1 MEHKMKNRTIPYLSA
16 RFFDGVSSGMFMMAL
31 PWIMLS
37 EDGMG
42 IFVAIT
48 ALVCTS
54 VSFVATPFF
63 ATLIDRHSRKKVLF
77 FMQLIQST
85 TAFIVFLAY
94 YNDIQSHW
102 LLAFSQL
109 IFWLSNDLAWSCNN
123 AFTQENYRQDEYA
136 KISSYQE
143 VVMQV
148 TTLGAG
154 ALGIVLLEY
163 WSMLEFSFLATFASL
178 LSGLCYIATPYK
190 RQFRPSLKEA
200 FFKQLVAS
208 KDIFSKQK
216 QFYTFLALSCLS
228 YPVLTFLVKLVPIY
242 FAEQGISGSW
252 FATWEISYGFGALLS
267 GFLMVRLLTRYDHE
281 NAMVVSILVM
291 AIVLILMGSYLSPI
305 LIILLT
311 IILGFFNSYNRITR
325 TNKMHHVIAMEER
338 GRVEGGLKLF
348 STLAQSLS
356 YVLIALLSYLQ
367 LTALG
372 FIIIGIVL
380 MIAGITM
387 LHLKQSSRITAFL
400 NQDAIIGY

>member
-1 MEHKMKNRTIPYLSA
+1 MKNRTIPYLFA
-16 RFFDGVSSGMFMMAL
+16 RFFDGISSGMFMMAL

-37 EDGMG
+37 EERMG
-42 IFVAIT
+42 TFVAIT

-54 VSFVATPFF
+54 LSFVATPFF
-63 ATLIDRHSRKKVLF
+63 ATLIDRHSRKTILI
-77 FMQLIQST
+77 FMQLIQSG
-85 TAFIVFLAY
+85 TALMVFIAY

-123 AFTQENYRQDEYA
+123 AFTQENYRQNEYA

-154 ALGIVLLEY
+154 ALGIMLLEN

-208 KDIFSKQK
+208 KIIFAKQVH
-216 QFYTFLALSCLS
+216 FYTFLALSCLS
-228 YPVLTFLVKLVPIY
+228 YPVLTFLVKLIPIY

-252 FATWEISYGFGALLS
+252 FATWKMSYGLGALLS
-267 GFLMVRLLTRYDHE
+267 GLLIARLLARYDHE
-281 NAMVVSILVM
+281 NAMIFSVLVM
-291 AIVLILMGSYLSPI
+291 ATLLLLMGAYLSPTF
-305 LIILLT
+305 IILLT
-311 IILGFFNSYNRITR
+311 IILGFFNSYNRIAR
-325 TNKMHHVIAMEER
+325 TNKMHHIIVMEER

-356 YVLIALLSYLQ
+356 YVVIALLSYLQ

-380 MIAGITM
+380 LFAGGAM
-387 LHLKQSSRITAFL
+387 LHLKQNLSMQIPI
-400 NQDAIIGY
+400 NQDAFIGR

>member
-1 MEHKMKNRTIPYLSA
+1 MKNRTIPYLFA
-16 RFFDGVSSGMFMMAL
+16 RFFDGISSGMFMMAL

-37 EDGMG
+37 EERMG
-42 IFVAIT
+42 TFVAIT

-54 VSFVATPFF
+54 LSFVATPFF
-63 ATLIDRHSRKKVLF
+63 ATLIDRHSRKTILI
-77 FMQLIQST
+77 FMQLLQSG
-85 TAFIVFLAY
+85 TALMVFIAY

-123 AFTQENYRQDEYA
+123 AFTQENYRQNEYA

-154 ALGIVLLEY
+154 ALGIMLLEN

-208 KDIFSKQK
+208 KIIFAKQVH
-216 QFYTFLALSCLS
+216 FYTFLALSCLS
-228 YPVLTFLVKLVPIY
+228 YPVLTFLVKLIPIY

-252 FATWEISYGFGALLS
+252 FATWKMSYGLGALLS
-267 GFLMVRLLTRYDHE
+267 GLLIARLLARYDHE
-281 NAMVVSILVM
+281 NAMIFSVLVM
-291 AIVLILMGSYLSPI
+291 ATLLLLMGAYLSPTF
-305 LIILLT
+305 IILLT
-311 IILGFFNSYNRITR
+311 IILGFFNSYNRIAR
-325 TNKMHHVIAMEER
+325 TNKMHHIIVMEER

-356 YVLIALLSYLQ
+356 YVVIALLSYLQ

-380 MIAGITM
+380 LFAGGAM
-387 LHLKQSSRITAFL
+387 LHLKQNLSMQTPI
-400 NQDAIIGY
+400 NQDAFIGR

>member
-1 MEHKMKNRTIPYLSA
+1 MKNRTVPYLFA
-16 RFFDGVSSGMFMMAL
+16 RFFDGISSGMFMMAL

-42 IFVAIT
+42 MFVAIT

-54 VSFVATPFF
+54 LSFVFTPFF
-63 ATLIDRHSRKKVLF
+63 ATLIDRHSRKKVLV
-77 FMQLIQST
+77 FMQIIQAT
-85 TAFIVFLAY
+85 TALMVFIIY

-102 LLAFSQL
+102 ILAFAQL
-109 IFWLSNDLAWSCNN
+109 IFWLSSDLAWSCNN
-123 AFTQENYRQDEYA
+123 AFTQENYQKDEYA

-143 VVMQV
+143 VVMQG

-178 LSGLCYIATPYK
+178 LSGLCYIAIPYK
-190 RQFRPSLKEA
+190 RQFKPSLKEA
-200 FFKQLVAS
+200 FFKQLLES
-208 KDIFSKQK
+208 KSIFYKK
-216 QFYTFLALSCLS
+216 KKFYTFLALSCLS

-242 FAEQGISGSW
+242 FAEQGVSGSW
-252 FATWEISYGFGALLS
+252 FATWKMSYGLGALLS
-267 GFLMVRLLTRYDHE
+267 GFLIARLLTRYYHE
-281 NAMVVSILVM
+281 NAMVVSIITM
-291 AIVLILMGSYLSPI
+291 AIILLLMGVYLSP
-305 LIILLT
+305 LFIILLT
-311 IILGFFNSYNRITR
+311 IILGFFNSYNRIAR

-356 YVLIALLSYLQ
+356 YVVIALLSYLQ

-372 FIIIGIVL
+372 FIIIGVVL
-380 MIAGITM
+380 LIAGVIM
-387 LHLKQSSRITAFL
+387 LHLKQSSSIQRAFS
-400 NQDAIIGY
+400 

>member
-1 MEHKMKNRTIPYLSA
+1 MKNRTIPYLFA
-16 RFFDGVSSGMFMMAL
+16 RFFDGISSGMFMMAL
-31 PWIMLS
+31 PWSMLL
-37 EDGMG
+37 EEGMG
-42 IFVAIT
+42 FFVAIT

-54 VSFVATPFF
+54 LSFVFTPFF
-63 ATLIDRHSRKKVLF
+63 ATLIDRHSRKTILIL
-77 FMQLIQST
+77 MQLIQAT
-85 TAFIVFLAY
+85 TALIVFITY
-94 YNDIQSHW
+94 YNDLQSHW
-102 LLAFSQL
+102 VLAFAQL

-154 ALGIVLLEY
+154 ALGIVLLEH
-163 WSMLEFSFLATFASL
+163 WSMLEFSFLATFASF
-178 LSGLCYIATPYK
+178 LSGLCYIVTPYQ
-190 RQFRPSLKEA
+190 RQFSPSLKEA
-200 FFKQLVAS
+200 FFRQLVAS

-216 QFYTFLALSCLS
+216 RFYTFLALSCLS

-242 FAEQGISGSW
+242 FAEQDISGSW
-252 FATWEISYGFGALLS
+252 FATWKMSYGLGALLS
-267 GFLMVRLLTRYDHE
+267 GLLIARLLTRYDHE
-281 NAMVVSILVM
+281 NAMVVSILAM
-291 AIVLILMGSYLSPI
+291 AIILILMGSYLSPT

-311 IILGFFNSYNRITR
+311 IVLGFFNSYNRIAR
-325 TNKMHHVIAMEER
+325 TNKMHHVIVMEER

-356 YVLIALLSYLQ
+356 YVVIALLSHLQ

-380 MIAGITM
+380 LIAGMMM
-387 LHLKQSSRITAFL
+387 LYLKQSLNIETPL
-400 NQDAIIGY
+400 NQDGIIGH

>member
-1 MEHKMKNRTIPYLSA
+1 
-16 RFFDGVSSGMFMMAL
+16 MAL

-37 EDGMG
+37 EEGMG

-54 VSFVATPFF
+54 LSFIFTPFF
-63 ATLIDRHSRKKVLF
+63 ATMIDRHSRKNILI
-77 FMQLIQST
+77 FMQLLQAI
-85 TAFIVFLAY
+85 TALLVFISYHNEF
-94 YNDIQSHW
+94 QSHW
-102 LLAFSQL
+102 LLAFAQL

-123 AFTQENYRQDEYA
+123 AFTQENYGQDEYA

-154 ALGIVLLEY
+154 ALGIILLEY
-163 WSMLEFSFLATFASL
+163 WSMLEFSFLAAFASL

-190 RQFRPSLKEA
+190 RQFSPSLKEA

-208 KDIFSKQK
+208 KSIFAKQIHL
-216 QFYTFLALSCLS
+216 YAFLALSCLS

-252 FATWEISYGFGALLS
+252 FATWKMSYGLGALLS
-267 GFLMVRLLTRYDHE
+267 GLLIARLLARYDHE
-281 NAMVVSILVM
+281 NAMIVSILVM
-291 AIVLILMGSYLSPI
+291 AFLLLLMGSYLSPT

-311 IILGFFNSYNRITR
+311 IILGFFNSYNRIAR
-325 TNKMHHVIAMEER
+325 TNKMHHVIVMQEK

-356 YVLIALLSYLQ
+356 YVVIALLSYLQ

-380 MIAGITM
+380 LIAGVIM
-387 LHLKQSSRITAFL
+387 LLLKQSPSIQAPL
-400 NQDAIIGY
+400 NQDGFISR

>member
-1 MEHKMKNRTIPYLSA
+1 MRNRTVPYLFA
-16 RFFDGVSSGMFMMAL
+16 RFFDGISSGMFMMAL

-37 EDGMG
+37 EEGMG
-42 IFVAIT
+42 MFVAST

-54 VSFVATPFF
+54 VSFVFTPFF
-63 ATLIDRHSRKKVLF
+63 ATSIDRYSRKKILI
-77 FMQLIQST
+77 FMQLIQVV
-85 TAFIVFLAY
+85 TALMVFVTY
-94 YNDIQSHW
+94 YNGIQSHW
-102 LLAFSQL
+102 LLAFAQL

-154 ALGIVLLEY
+154 ALGIILLEY
-163 WSMLEFSFLATFASL
+163 WSMLEFSFLAVFASI
-178 LSGLCYIATPYK
+178 LSGLCYIATPYQ

-208 KDIFSKQK
+208 KSIFSKQK
-216 QFYTFLALSCLS
+216 HFYTFLALSCLS

-252 FATWEISYGFGALLS
+252 FATWKMSYGLGALLS
-267 GFLMVRLLTRYDHE
+267 GLLIAHLLRRYDHN
-281 NAMVVSILVM
+281 NAMIVSILVM
-291 AIVLILMGSYLSPI
+291 AILLLVMGSYLSPT

-311 IILGFFNSYNRITR
+311 IVLGFFNSYNRIAR
-325 TNKMHHVIAMEER
+325 TNKMHNVIAMEER

-356 YVLIALLSYLQ
+356 YVIIALLSYLQ

-380 MIAGITM
+380 LIAGVMM
-387 LHLKQSSRITAFL
+387 LHLKQRLNIKTAL
-400 NQDAIIGY
+400 NGVCATPQN

>member
-1 MEHKMKNRTIPYLSA
+1 MKNRTIPYLFA
-16 RFFDGVSSGMFMMAL
+16 RFFDGISSGMFMMAL

-37 EDGMG
+37 EEGMG
-42 IFVAIT
+42 LFVAIT

-54 VSFVATPFF
+54 LSFFFTPFF
-63 ATLIDRHSRKKVLF
+63 ATLIDRHSRKKVLIV
-77 FMQLIQST
+77 MQLIQSS
-85 TAFIVFLAY
+85 TALMVFIAY
-94 YNDIQSHW
+94 YNGIQSHW

-123 AFTQENYRQDEYA
+123 AFTQENYRQNEYA

-154 ALGIVLLEY
+154 ALGIILLEH
-163 WSMLEFSFLATFASL
+163 WSMLEFSLLATLASC
-178 LSGLCYIATPYK
+178 LSALCYIATPYK
-190 RQFRPSLKEA
+190 RQFSPSLKEA

-208 KDIFSKQK
+208 KSIFSKQK
-216 QFYTFLALSCLS
+216 KFYAFLALSCLS

-252 FATWEISYGFGALLS
+252 FAAWEMSYGLGALLS
-267 GFLMVRLLTRYDHE
+267 GLLIARLLKRYEHE
-281 NAMVVSILVM
+281 NAMIVSILVM
-291 AIVLILMGSYLSPI
+291 AILLLLMGSYLSPT

-311 IILGFFNSYNRITR
+311 IGLGFFNSYNRIAR
-325 TNKMHHVIAMEER
+325 TNKMHHVIAMAER

-356 YVLIALLSYLQ
+356 YVVIALLSYLD

-380 MIAGITM
+380 LCAGFVM
-387 LHLKQSSRITAFL
+387 LKLKHSLSIQTPL
-400 NQDAIIGY
+400 NQASLN

>member
-1 MEHKMKNRTIPYLSA
+1 MKNRTIPYLFA
-16 RFFDGVSSGMFMMAL
+16 RFFDGISSGMFMMAL

-37 EDGMG
+37 EDDMG
-42 IFVAIT
+42 VFVAIT

-54 VSFVATPFF
+54 LSFVFTPFF
-63 ATLIDRHSRKKVLF
+63 ATLIDRHSRKKILI
-77 FMQLIQST
+77 FMQLTQATS
-85 TAFIVFLAY
+85 ALSVFIAY

-109 IFWLSNDLAWSCNN
+109 IFWLSNDVAWSCNN
-123 AFTQENYRQDEYA
+123 AFTQENYRQDEYR

-148 TTLGAG
+148 STLGAG
-154 ALGIVLLEY
+154 ASGVFLLEY
-163 WSMLEFSFLATFASL
+163 WSMLEFSFLATLASL
-178 LSGLCYIATPYK
+178 LSGLCYMATPYK
-190 RQFRPSLKEA
+190 RQFLPSLKEA

-208 KDIFSKQK
+208 KNIFSKQK
-216 QFYTFLALSCLS
+216 SFYTFLALSCLS

-242 FAEQGISGSW
+242 FAEQNISGSW
-252 FATWEISYGFGALLS
+252 FATWKMSYGLGALLS
-267 GFLMVRLLTRYDHE
+267 GFLIARLLARYDHE

-291 AIVLILMGSYLSPI
+291 AIMLIVMGSFLSPT

-325 TNKMHHVIAMEER
+325 INKMHHVIAMQER
-338 GRVEGGLKLF
+338 GRVEGGLHLF

-356 YVLIALLSYLQ
+356 YVVIALLSYLQ

-380 MIAGITM
+380 LIAGVMM
-387 LHLKQSSRITAFL
+387 LHLKQRSSSKVPL
-400 NQDAIIGY
+400 NQDKTIGQ

>member
-1 MEHKMKNRTIPYLSA
+1 MKNRTIPYLFA
-16 RFFDGVSSGMFMMAL
+16 RFFDGISSGMFMMAL
-31 PWIMLS
+31 PWIMLL
-37 EDGMG
+37 EEGMG
-42 IFVAIT
+42 FFVAIT

-54 VSFVATPFF
+54 LSFVFTPFF
-63 ATLIDRHSRKKVLF
+63 ATMIDRHSRKTILIL
-77 FMQLIQST
+77 MQLAQAT
-85 TAFIVFLAY
+85 TALMVFITY
-94 YNDIQSHW
+94 YNDLQSHW
-102 LLAFSQL
+102 VLALAQL

-123 AFTQENYRQDEYA
+123 AFTQENYRQTEYA

-154 ALGIVLLEY
+154 AMGIILLEH
-163 WSMLEFSFLATFASL
+163 WSMLEFAFLATFASF
-178 LSGLCYIATPYK
+178 LSGLCYIATPYT
-190 RQFRPSLKEA
+190 RQFSPSLKEA

-208 KDIFSKQK
+208 KGIFAKQK
-216 QFYTFLALSCLS
+216 RFYTFLVLSCLS

-242 FAEQGISGSW
+242 FAEQDISGSW
-252 FATWEISYGFGALLS
+252 FATWKMSYGLGALLS
-267 GFLMVRLLTRYDHE
+267 GFLIARLLARYNHE
-281 NAMVVSILVM
+281 NAMVFSILAM
-291 AIVLILMGSYLSPI
+291 AMILILMGSYLSPT

-311 IILGFFNSYNRITR
+311 IVLGFFNSYNRIAR

-356 YVLIALLSYLQ
+356 YVIIALLSYLQ

-380 MIAGITM
+380 LVAGVMM
-387 LHLKQSSRITAFL
+387 LQLKKGSNLLDLSLVSNKSS
-400 NQDAIIGY
+400 